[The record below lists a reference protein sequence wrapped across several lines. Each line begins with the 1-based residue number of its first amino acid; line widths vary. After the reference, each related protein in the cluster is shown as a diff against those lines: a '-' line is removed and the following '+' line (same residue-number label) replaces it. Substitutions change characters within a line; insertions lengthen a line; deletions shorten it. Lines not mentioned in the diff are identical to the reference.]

1 MPRCVAQLVLASLA
15 SLASPD
21 TADKEN
27 RNYLG
32 VFTIVKFS
40 NDACQGGTINIDI
53 DNNNP
58 HDPRQRQ
65 QQSGPVS
72 GVRQLLHGGRLRG
85 RILRGGAQ
93 VDTLIFL
100 FGLLNIFPPK
110 GFGVCCLFFTSSC
123 GDTVTQNISYL
134 QNPGYPSGYSTAAS
148 TQCDYNVRKVDRVTH
163 LSSSLQ

>member
-1 MPRCVAQLVLASLA
+1 MTEHAEVCDPAGAGQPRQPRQPGHRGQGEQELPRRLHHRQVLQRRVSGWG
-15 SLASPD
+15 D
-21 TADKEN
+21 N
-27 RNYLG
+27 H
-32 VFTIVKFS
+32 
-40 NDACQGGTINIDI
+40 QHI

-58 HDPRQRQ
+58 RDPRQRQ
-65 QQSGPVS
+65 QQGGPVS

-85 RILRGGAQ
+85 RILRGGAY
-93 VDTLIFL
+93 VDNQIFL

-148 TQCDYNVRKVDRVTH
+148 TQCDYNVRKVDT
-163 LSSSLQ
+163 SPS